1 MNQGTDF
8 QLNESE
14 ETVLCDLCGN
24 VLEACMC
31 VCPYCGR
38 GDKCEC
44 CLHDSM
50 TGGWTNFSTYMGWNY
65 NKNKGGYW
73 YY

>member
-1 MNQGTDF
+1 MLNILLKQANDF
-8 QLNESE
+8 PNNNKDEDMS
-14 ETVLCDLCGN
+14 CDFCGN
-24 VLEACMC
+24 MLEACMC

-50 TGGWTNFSTYMGWNY
+50 TGG
-65 NKNKGGYW
+65 
-73 YY
+73 